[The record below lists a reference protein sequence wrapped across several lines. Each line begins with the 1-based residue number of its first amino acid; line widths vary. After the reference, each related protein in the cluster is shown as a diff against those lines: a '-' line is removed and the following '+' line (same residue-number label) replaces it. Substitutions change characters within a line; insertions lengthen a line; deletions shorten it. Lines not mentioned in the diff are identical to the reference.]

1 MAAAIGGVKPFLSAR
16 STSAPAPS
24 RRCAVFQSC
33 CDVAISNGVRPWV
46 SCPFGS
52 TWSIR
57 HNSMSESRWIVTAR
71 TSSLG
76 EMEMR
81 AGGSGPSAVAQ
92 NNIKSTTPIRKTNRL
107 LNTRI
112 CRVGPDIIQAVSS
125 TVIGAGLNCEPT
137 FEQAGIGRIQLNV
150 ACSVLSNFQPM
161 RLSILTL
168 CVALSTSFAAQPEA
182 VPTSTVPAAV
192 AEAGKDVVHQLNNAF
207 AKVFETV
214 APSVVIIEVSKKNDI
229 AESSPLDDL
238 FFQGAPDDNNQRRNP
253 GGPRPIQSE
262 GSGFIVRPDGYI
274 FTNFHV
280 VEGADKIDVKL
291 RDGRNFSGRVVG
303 TDEKTDIAVVK
314 IDAKDLPV
322 VQLGDSDAVRVGQFA
337 FAIGAPFKLDYTF
350 TYGVVSGKGRS
361 KLLQTG
367 AYSISDYLQTDAS
380 INPGNSGGPLCDID
394 GKVIGMNT
402 LINGL
407 NRGLG
412 FAIPSNLANEI
423 GQQLVAGK
431 KIARPWLGIR
441 IESVGDNPNTRDL
454 LKGIDKGVVVRTI
467 EADAP
472 ANKSDLRPFDVI
484 TKVDGTPVTTDTQL
498 QREILKKKIGQAVKL
513 TVWRKGQTIEIP
525 VTTGELPNEI
535 ARASNE
541 IVPREQGRPED
552 AGKLGL
558 QVQDIT
564 KEMAERLRLGDAHG
578 VIVTDVADNSI
589 AAAQGIE
596 REDVI
601 TEVDGKPVKDVRSFR
616 EALTKADPKRGVLFY
631 LDRQGS
637 KTFAVLKANGQ

>member
-1 MAAAIGGVKPFLSAR
+1 MSASPLLAQESSSTIPPAAADS
-16 STSAPAPS
+16 
-24 RRCAVFQSC
+24 
-33 CDVAISNGVRPWV
+33 
-46 SCPFGS
+46 
-52 TWSIR
+52 
-57 HNSMSESRWIVTAR
+57 
-71 TSSLG
+71 
-76 EMEMR
+76 
-81 AGGSGPSAVAQ
+81 
-92 NNIKSTTPIRKTNRL
+92 
-107 LNTRI
+107 
-112 CRVGPDIIQAVSS
+112 
-125 TVIGAGLNCEPT
+125 
-137 FEQAGIGRIQLNV
+137 
-150 ACSVLSNFQPM
+150 
-161 RLSILTL
+161 
-168 CVALSTSFAAQPEA
+168 
-182 VPTSTVPAAV
+182 
-192 AEAGKDVVHQLNNAF
+192 GKDVVHALNNAF

-214 APSVVIIEVSKKNDI
+214 APSVVIIEVSKKNDGN
-229 AESSPLDDL
+229 EGFNFDDL
-238 FFQGAPDDNNQRRNP
+238 FFQGQPDDNSSRR
-253 GGPRPIQSE
+253 GPRNLQPIQSE

-280 VEGADKIDVKL
+280 VEAAEHVDVKL
-291 RDGRNFSGRVVG
+291 KDGREFPAKVVG

-322 VQLGDSDAVRVGQFA
+322 VQMGDSDAVRVGQFA

-361 KLLQTG
+361 KLFTNG
-367 AYSISDYLQTDAS
+367 GYSISDYIQTDAS

-467 EADAP
+467 EAEAP

-541 IVPREQGRPED
+541 IVPPEQNRPED
-552 AGKLGL
+552 VSKLGL

-564 KEMAERLRLGDAHG
+564 KEIAERLHLGDARG

-589 AAAQGIE
+589 AGAQGIE

-601 TEVDGKPVKDVRSFR
+601 TEVDGKPVTNVRSFR
-616 EALTKADPKRGVLFY
+616 EALSKADPKRGVLLY

-637 KTFAVLKANGQ
+637 KTFAVLKANAQ

>member
-1 MAAAIGGVKPFLSAR
+1 MSKSEPMRILLARIFCSALS
-16 STSAPAPS
+16 
-24 RRCAVFQSC
+24 V
-33 CDVAISNGVRPWV
+33 
-46 SCPFGS
+46 
-52 TWSIR
+52 
-57 HNSMSESRWIVTAR
+57 
-71 TSSLG
+71 SSLL
-76 EMEMR
+76 
-81 AGGSGPSAVAQ
+81 AQ
-92 NNIKSTTPIRKTNRL
+92 ES
-107 LNTRI
+107 
-112 CRVGPDIIQAVSS
+112 SS
-125 TVIGAGLNCEPT
+125 TVP
-137 FEQAGIGRIQLNV
+137 
-150 ACSVLSNFQPM
+150 
-161 RLSILTL
+161 
-168 CVALSTSFAAQPEA
+168 
-182 VPTSTVPAAV
+182 PAA
-192 AEAGKDVVHQLNNAF
+192 AESGKDVVHALNNAF
-207 AKVFETV
+207 AKVFEIV
-214 APSVVIIEVSKKNDI
+214 APSVVIIEVSKKNDVNDGLNFD
-229 AESSPLDDL
+229 EL
-238 FFQGAPDDNNQRRNP
+238 FFQGQPDDNSPRR
-253 GGPRPIQSE
+253 GPRDAQPIQSE

-280 VEGADKIDVKL
+280 VEGADRVDVKL
-291 RDGRNFSGRVVG
+291 KDGREFQAKVVG
-303 TDEKTDIAVVK
+303 TDEKTDIAVIK

-322 VQLGDSDAVRVGQFA
+322 VQMGDSDAVRVGQFA

-361 KLLQTG
+361 KLFTNG
-367 AYSISDYLQTDAS
+367 GYNISDYIQTDAS

-441 IESVGDNPNTRDL
+441 IESVGDDPSVRGL
-454 LKGIDKGVVVRTI
+454 LKGVDKGVVVRRI

-484 TKVDGTPVTTDTQL
+484 TKVDGAPVTTDTQL
-498 QREILKKKIGQAVKL
+498 QHEILKKKIGQPVKL
-513 TVWRKGQTIEIP
+513 TVWRKGQSLEIP

-541 IVPREQGRPED
+541 SVPPDQSRPQD
-552 AGKLGL
+552 LGKFGL

-564 KEMAERLRLGDAHG
+564 KEMAERLHLNETKG

-601 TEVDGKPVKDVRSFR
+601 TEVDGKAVADVKSFR
-616 EALTKADPKRGVLFY
+616 EALNKADPKRGVLLY
-631 LDRQGS
+631 LDHQGS
-637 KTFAVLKANGQ
+637 KTFAVLKASAQ